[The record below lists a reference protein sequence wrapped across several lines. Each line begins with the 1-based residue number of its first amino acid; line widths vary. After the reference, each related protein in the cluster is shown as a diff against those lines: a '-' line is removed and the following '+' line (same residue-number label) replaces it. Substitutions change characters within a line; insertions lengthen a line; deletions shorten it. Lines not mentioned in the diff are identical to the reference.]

1 MRRRLG
7 ALAAGLLALAFVL
20 SGCSAKNIV
29 DAPVKGPQVD
39 VATPAMV
46 AEKKHGGIEDCPAAE
61 VAHGVLPDKTI
72 RCLGGGRSV
81 TMSTLK
87 GPLVLNFWQGTCA
100 PCRREMPA
108 LAAFHKQYPQVP
120 LIGVDTSEFYV
131 GVALR
136 KAVQYGV
143 TYPLLTDQD
152 GLLQGTSLSVTH
164 IPSFFFLTASGKL
177 IGPIQGGLDTVAQVK
192 AMVDEQLGLHL

>member
-1 MRRRLG
+1 MPRRAG
-7 ALAAGLLALAFVL
+7 VVAALIALVVVL
-20 SGCSAKNIV
+20 SGCSAKDIV
-29 DAPVKGPQVD
+29 DAPAGGPHVD
-39 VATPAMV
+39 VATKSMV
-46 AEKKHGGIEDCPAAE
+46 AEKTAAHIEDCPATQ
-61 VAHGVLPDKTI
+61 VAHGVLPNKTL

-81 TMSTLK
+81 DMSTLK

-108 LAAFHKQYPQVP
+108 LAAFHKKYPQVP

-143 TYPLLTDQD
+143 TYPLLADPD

-177 IGPIQGGLDTVAQVK
+177 IGPIQGGLDSVAQVK
-192 AMVDEQLGLHL
+192 AMVDQQLGLHL